1 MSFMH
6 FVLQLIMISM
16 NPSKYENNSTYYMKT
31 ARLQCKHSESTIRF
45 SNNSFIVISG
55 ITFTNLCLWLIAI
68 CSYNLGQN
76 KKDQLTPLPPKAMMK
91 ARMNKNAPFW
101 YHSNVGGGRGGP
113 DVPFILSKIV
123 DKWSL
128 RLNIC
133 RFQSFCSLHFKY
145 AVMFR

>member
-1 MSFMH
+1 MH
-6 FVLQLIMISM
+6 FVLQLIIISM

-31 ARLQCKHSESTIRF
+31 TRLQCKHSEPTIRF

-76 KKDQLTPLPPKAMMK
+76 KKDQLTPLPPQ
-91 ARMNKNAPFW
+91 
-101 YHSNVGGGRGGP
+101 SNDEGANEQKRAILVSLKCWGGERGGP